1 MHFLNFLNTYLLG
14 AALPPL
20 LLFSGLYF
28 YRRLGA
34 FPLRRPRATLRCLC
48 GVGGR
53 GKRAQSG
60 GRGGL
65 SALTLALAGTLGVGN
80 ITGVAV
86 ALRFGG
92 AGAVLWLWV
101 GGALAAILK
110 YAEITLALDARKS
123 AAESRGAI
131 DYIRP
136 ALGGGAALL
145 FALLSLL
152 LSLTMGSLLQGNVIA
167 EGIAP
172 VLPLPPLSV
181 GLILAA
187 VTLLLFLGG
196 RRGVERLTLILIPL
210 FTLLYVAVSLAVIF
224 VNITSLP
231 SVLSRIL
238 REAFSLRSAGAGLGG
253 AGIARAMRA
262 GIGKG
267 LFSNEA
273 GVGTAPFAH
282 GGAEVTSPVRQGVL
296 GLVEVFVDTLLM
308 CSLTALS
315 VLLVFPELPATSAT
329 ATVTGAFATVLGD
342 AASPFLAL
350 SILFFAYAT
359 VACWVSYGQTALS
372 HLCRRPAAR
381 WLYAP
386 VFAGALALGSVLPAD
401 GVWAVCDAVI
411 AAMAILNITAI
422 LKNADRIVTL
432 TRNEGLL
439 K

>member
-1 MHFLNFLNTYLLG
+1 MRFWDFLNTYLLG

-20 LLFSGLYF
+20 LLLSGLYF

-34 FPLRRPRATLRCLC
+34 FPLRRPRATLRCVR
-48 GVGGR
+48 GGGGR
-53 GKRAQSG
+53 GA
-60 GRGGL
+60 L

-86 ALRFGG
+86 ALRLGG

-101 GGALAAILK
+101 GGIFAAILK
-110 YAEITLALDARKS
+110 YAEITLSLDARQS

-131 DYIRP
+131 DYIQP
-136 ALGGGAALL
+136 SLGRGAALL

-152 LSLTMGSLLQGNVIA
+152 LSLTMGSLLQGNVIT
-167 EGIAP
+167 EGITP
-172 VLPLPPLSV
+172 VLPLSPLSV

-187 VTLLLFLGG
+187 LTLLLFLGG
-196 RRGVERLTLILIPL
+196 RRGVERLTLLLIPL
-210 FTLLYVAVSLAVIF
+210 FTLLYVGASLMVIF
-224 VNITSLP
+224 VNMTSLP

-253 AGIARAMRA
+253 MGIARAMRA

-282 GGAEVTSPVRQGVL
+282 GAANVASPARQGVL

-315 VLLVFPELPATSAT
+315 VLLVFEELPAVSAT
-329 ATVTGAFATVLGD
+329 ATVTEAFATVLGG

-372 HLCRRPAAR
+372 HLCRRPSAR
-381 WLYAP
+381 YLYALFF
-386 VFAGALALGSVLPAD
+386 VAMLVVGSVLPAD
-401 GVWAVCDAVI
+401 GVWAVCDTVI
-411 AAMAILNITAI
+411 AAMALLNITAL

-432 TRNEGLL
+432 TRAEGLL